1 MAAGCLY
8 VVATPIGNL
17 EDMAPRAVRVLGEV
31 DRIAAED
38 TRHSRKL
45 LSRFHIHTPLISYH
59 EHNEQ
64 SRGVELLNRLEAG
77 ESLAIISD
85 AGTPCISDP
94 GYRLVRAAAERG
106 VPVRTIPGPCAVTA
120 ALSIS
125 GLPPEPF
132 AFHGF
137 FPRNAGKAQRLLER
151 IGEWEGAHILFE
163 SPNRL
168 PQTIHRISEA
178 LPDAKMAIV
187 HEMTKMHEG
196 VFQGA
201 ARELAAQLKDMPS
214 KGEYVLVV
222 CGGVKAGPGAALS
235 DETLRE
241 EVEAFM
247 EGQSLSRR
255 DAVRA
260 VAQQHNIS
268 RNRVYAAATAKG
280 RS

>member
-45 LSRFHIHTPLISYH
+45 LSHFHIHTPLISYH
-59 EHNEQ
+59 EHNEE

-77 ESLAIISD
+77 ESIAIISD

-106 VPVRTIPGPCAVTA
+106 VPVRTVPGPCAVTA

-137 FPRNAGKAQRLLER
+137 FPRNAGKARRLLER
-151 IGEWEGAHILFE
+151 IGEWEGAHIVFE

-168 PQTIHRISEA
+168 SQTIHRISEA
-178 LPDAKMAIV
+178 LPDAQVAVI
-187 HEMTKMHEG
+187 HEMTKLHEG

-201 ARELAAQLKDMPS
+201 AQELAGRLNDMPS
-214 KGEYVLVV
+214 KGEYVLVLY
-222 CGGVKAGPGAALS
+222 GGVKADTEATLS

-241 EVEAFM
+241 EVEAIM
-247 EGQSLSRR
+247 EEQGLSRR

-260 VAQQHNIS
+260 VAQEYNIA
-268 RNRVYAAATAKG
+268 RNRVYAAATARE

>member
-45 LSRFHIHTPLISYH
+45 LSHFQIHTPLVSYH
-59 EHNEQ
+59 EHNEE
-64 SRGVELLNRLEAG
+64 SRGVELLNRLEGG
-77 ESLAIISD
+77 ESIAIISD

-94 GYRLVRAAAERG
+94 GYRLVRAATERG
-106 VPVRTIPGPCAVTA
+106 VPVRTVPGPCAVTA

-137 FPRNAGKAQRLLER
+137 FPRNAGKARRLLER
-151 IGEWEGAHILFE
+151 IGEWEGAHIVFE

-168 PQTIHRISEA
+168 SQTIQRISEA
-178 LPDAKMAIV
+178 LPDAQMAVI

-201 ARELAAQLKDMPS
+201 ARELVKQLVDVPS
-214 KGEYVLVV
+214 KGEYVLVLY
-222 CGGVKAGPGAALS
+222 GGAKAETGAALS
-235 DETLRE
+235 GETLRAEVKAVME
-241 EVEAFM
+241 EQ
-247 EGQSLSRR
+247 GLSRR

-260 VAQQHNIS
+260 VAEEHNIP
-268 RNRVYAAATAKG
+268 RNRVYAAATAKE

>member
-38 TRHSRKL
+38 TRHLRKL
-45 LSRFHIHTPLISYH
+45 LSRFNIHTPLISYH

-64 SRGVELLNRLEAG
+64 SRGVELLKRLEAG
-77 ESLAIISD
+77 ESIALISD

-94 GYRLVRAAAERG
+94 GYRLVRAAAECG
-106 VPVRTIPGPCAVTA
+106 VPVRTVPGPCAVTA

-151 IGEWEGAHILFE
+151 IGEWECAHIVFE

-168 PQTIHRISEA
+168 PQTLQRITETA
-178 LPDAKMAIV
+178 PDAQVAII
-187 HEMTKMHEG
+187 HEMTKVHEG

-201 ARELAAQLKDMPS
+201 AQELVSRLEDIPS
-214 KGEYVLVV
+214 KGEYVLVLY
-222 CGGVKAGPGAALS
+222 GGGKADAALP
-235 DETLRE
+235 DEALRE
-241 EVEAFM
+241 EVDALM
-247 EGQSLSRR
+247 KGQGLSRR

-260 VAQQHNIS
+260 VAEQHNVP
-268 RNRVYAAATAKG
+268 RNRVYAAATARE